1 MYIKGEKRESF
12 MMYWPSFVLAALTKV
27 ACVAKAGPKTR
38 EETLPL
44 YFKANDLLPKLLR
57 RVSGQ

>member
-1 MYIKGEKRESF
+1 
-12 MMYWPSFVLAALTKV
+12 MMYRPSFVLAALTKV
-27 ACVAKAGPKTR
+27 ASIAKAGPKTR

-44 YFKANDLLPKLLR
+44 YLKANDLLPKLLR